1 MPLGTTSR
9 SASIVGWRESLWV
22 CVPLVLTEPECRVW
36 RCKQIHVYI
45 GLPRDVLVVD
55 SLVRQADCCIHT
67 TTYAP

>member
-9 SASIVGWRESLWV
+9 SANTDGWRELSRCACLRV
-22 CVPLVLTEPECRVW
+22 AELECRVW

-67 TTYAP
+67 TTYAT